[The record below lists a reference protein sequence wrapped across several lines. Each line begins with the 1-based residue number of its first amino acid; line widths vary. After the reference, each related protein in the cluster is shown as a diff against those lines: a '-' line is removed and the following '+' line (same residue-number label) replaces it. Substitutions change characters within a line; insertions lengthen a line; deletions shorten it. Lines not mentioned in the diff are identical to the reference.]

1 MAQAGVHNSPNH
13 ALGDPHAHPL
23 TYEPTGEQLGGDQ
36 SDERPSERIEWEND
50 AEREHQ
56 EEEQHHDAATVQAD
70 GNNDNSDGHTNGD
83 GHAPDIY
90 YTNDDGLS

>member
-1 MAQAGVHNSPNH
+1 MHNSPYH

-36 SDERPSERIEWEND
+36 RDERPSERIERENSD
-50 AEREHQ
+50 TQREQQ
-56 EEEQHHDAATVQAD
+56 EEEQHHDTATAQAD
-70 GNNDNSDGHTNGD
+70 GNNDNGAGHTNGD